1 MKQAFV
7 RRDRHIV
14 DRGMPLRHV
23 TVSIKGPIFVAMG
36 AKLLARRVVI
46 FVTKTHGYFV
56 IASDSEGGLLPNHQN
71 FADDIKR
78 CLTYLEQENA
88 NTTSVLFAQVA
99 TAKFGASGHSM
110 GGGASILAAAQD
122 TTKMIENA

>member
-36 AKLLARRVVI
+36 AKPLARRVVI

-56 IASDSEGGLLPNHQN
+56 IAVGPDFLDQPIAVFRGLL
-71 FADDIKR
+71 
-78 CLTYLEQENA
+78 
-88 NTTSVLFAQVA
+88 
-99 TAKFGASGHSM
+99 FG
-110 GGGASILAAAQD
+110 
-122 TTKMIENA
+122 